1 MKKVISIL
9 TAFALAIGCCV
20 CIVPLSSAAES
31 GNLVYT
37 VTDGKACITGTT
49 GTITGDFTVPAE
61 IDGYPVVE
69 IGEGAFA
76 NQAGLT
82 SVTISEGIETVGS
95 DCFSDCYNLVKLT
108 VPSTVSSLPNT
119 YPRAFE
125 EFSVSQDNPFF
136 YTDSGVLIKVGDIPG
151 QDILYYYHNA
161 RPGNYTVR
169 NRFTV

>member
-1 MKKVISIL
+1 MKKLIS
-9 TAFALAIGCCV
+9 FAMALIIVFVGFACV
-20 CIVPLSSAAES
+20 MPRSFAAES
-31 GNLVYT
+31 GLLTYT

-61 IDGYPVVE
+61 IDGYTVVE

-76 NQAGLT
+76 KQTGLT
-82 SVTISEGIETVGS
+82 SVTIFEGIETVGN

>member
-1 MKKVISIL
+1 MKKLIS
-9 TAFALAIGCCV
+9 FAMALIIVFVGFACV
-20 CIVPLSSAAES
+20 MPRSFAAEP
-31 GNLVYT
+31 GLLTYA

-76 NQAGLT
+76 KQTGLT

-108 VPSTVSSLPNT
+108 VPQLFRVCRIPIRELLKSFRYHRITRS
-119 YPRAFE
+119 FI
-125 EFSVSQDNPFF
+125 
-136 YTDSGVLIKVGDIPG
+136 LIAV
-151 QDILYYYHNA
+151 
-161 RPGNYTVR
+161 
-169 NRFTV
+169 F

>member
-1 MKKVISIL
+1 MAHIIVFVG
-9 TAFALAIGCCV
+9 FACV
-20 CIVPLSSAAES
+20 MPRSFAAES
-31 GNLVYT
+31 GLLTYT

-61 IDGYPVVE
+61 IDGYPVVK

-76 NQAGLT
+76 KQTGLT

-108 VPSTVSSLPNT
+108 VSSLPKT

-151 QDILYYYHNA
+151 QDILYYYNNA

>member
-1 MKKVISIL
+1 MALIIVFVG
-9 TAFALAIGCCV
+9 FACV
-20 CIVPLSSAAES
+20 MPRSFAAES
-31 GNLVYT
+31 GLLTYT
-37 VTDGKACITGTT
+37 VTDGKACITGAT

-76 NQAGLT
+76 KQTGLT

-125 EFSVSQDNPFF
+125 EF
-136 YTDSGVLIKVGDIPG
+136 
-151 QDILYYYHNA
+151 
-161 RPGNYTVR
+161 
-169 NRFTV
+169 

>member
-1 MKKVISIL
+1 MAHIIVFVG
-9 TAFALAIGCCV
+9 FACV
-20 CIVPLSSAAES
+20 MPRSFAAES
-31 GNLVYT
+31 GLLTYT

-61 IDGYPVVE
+61 IDGYPVVK

-76 NQAGLT
+76 KQTGLT

-108 VPSTVSSLPNT
+108 VSSLPKT

-151 QDILYYYHNA
+151 QDILYYHHNA
-161 RPGNYTVR
+161 RPGNYAVR

>member
-1 MKKVISIL
+1 MKKLIS
-9 TAFALAIGCCV
+9 FAMAHIIVFVGFACV
-20 CIVPLSSAAES
+20 MPRSFAAES
-31 GNLVYT
+31 GLLTYT

-76 NQAGLT
+76 KQTGLI

-108 VPSTVSSLPNT
+108 VSSTVSSLPKT
-119 YPRAFE
+119 YLRAFE
-125 EFSVSQDNPFF
+125 EFSVSQDNLFF
-136 YTDSGVLIKVGDIPG
+136 YTDRGVLIKVGDIPG
-151 QDILYYYHNA
+151 QDILHYYHNA
-161 RPGNYTVR
+161 CPGNYTVR